1 MLLKLKTHDNY
12 ELYCQFDQVENPKGT
27 IILSHG
33 FVEYGAHYGTFAQ
46 KVMAQGYNCFRYD
59 ERGHGRTSAP
69 LGDVTNYQDY
79 VSDLDICVDWV
90 QAQQPDGDVF
100 TLGFSLGG
108 MITMVYGIMV
118 PQKVTGQ
125 IVIGGLV
132 MPQMQFDA
140 ISAPALTIHEFLELM
155 GTAGDKGIQQLVAM
169 DSPYV
174 LKKATNA
181 FLKESLV
188 KAPEFIQDHLVLY
201 RYPILIM
208 HGALDPII
216 PVRNSR
222 LLYEQLPVDDKT
234 LKIYD
239 NQYHDLLRVKEAD
252 HIVSDIIA
260 WCNDHR

>member
-1 MLLKLKTHDNY
+1 MLLKLKTHDDY
-12 ELYCQFDQVENPKGT
+12 LLYCQFDQVENPKGT

-46 KVMAQGYNCFRYD
+46 KVMASGYNCFRYD
-59 ERGHGRTSAP
+59 ERGHGRSSAP
-69 LGDVTNYQDY
+69 LGDVQHFQDY
-79 VSDLDICVDWV
+79 VSDLDCCVDWV
-90 QAQQPDGDVF
+90 LTSQRDLPVF

-108 MITMVYGIMV
+108 MITMLYGIMV
-118 PQKVTGQ
+118 PQKITGQ

-132 MPQMQFDA
+132 MPQIQFNTV
-140 ISAPALTIHEFLELM
+140 SEPFVSIHEFLELM

-188 KAPEFIQDHLVLY
+188 KAPEFIQDHAMIY

-216 PVRNSR
+216 PVASAK
-222 LLYEQLPVDDKT
+222 LLYDNLTVDDKT
-234 LKIYD
+234 LKIYEH
-239 NQYHDLLRVKEAD
+239 QYHDLLRIKEAD
-252 HIVSDIIA
+252 QTVLDIIT
-260 WCNDHR
+260 WCDAHR